1 MSRRGRRVTS
11 YVITVAR
18 NAARD
23 YWRRAAAIRDAEVLE
38 SQLADPASGDDGRA
52 LARFAAPFD
61 LEERALGDVTVER
74 LLAVLTPR
82 EARVVRETVLRG
94 RTEAS
99 VARELG
105 CSQQRVHAVK
115 ARALARMARHAK
127 A

>member
-1 MSRRGRRVTS
+1 MSRRGRRVTG

-23 YWRRAAAIRDAEVLE
+23 YWRRAAAVRDHEVLE
-38 SQLADPASGDDGRA
+38 SQLVDPAWGDDGRA
-52 LARFAAPFD
+52 FARLAAPFD
-61 LEERALGDVTVER
+61 LEEHAVGEVTAAW
-74 LLAVLTPR
+74 LMTGLSPR
-82 EARVVRETVLRG
+82 EAHIVRETVLRG

-115 ARALARMARHAK
+115 ARALARMARRAK
-127 A
+127 T